1 MRLSPTLGLLFVAL
15 VVVGCGSTKTP
26 LTAKGALSTSP
37 RLDGPVLPPELAF
50 LKDLDSE
57 PDTERRM
64 TFQTH
69 TAGPPER
76 HFEQEFVCP
85 HYEFVAIPQQ
95 VAHRLK
101 AELTEDLGWTLSF
114 PSVGSYA
121 ATAFQTKDGVKRIEL
136 EYVPDHGDD
145 GVIYLWDN
153 GAPVRTED
161 LPLTKA
167 HSQGESPP
175 RTLPMPPRPDLST
188 EDVLNIKERMVVY
201 IASKKLPR
209 TLQVRFNK
217 SKSQLTVELLTI
229 NKGVLTNPKTSDTY
243 RSFLTMEE
251 HKYDGSSAYS
261 DDARIDTVPPSIS
274 KSLFTW
280 LLSRDD
286 DIATANVEII
296 NDVQLTKTSRGWSA
310 FVAKVPAV
318 PGSHVWVNFDLT
330 GKIQNIVPGE

>member
-1 MRLSPTLGLLFVAL
+1 MN
-15 VVVGCGSTKTP
+15 
-26 LTAKGALSTSP
+26 
-37 RLDGPVLPPELAF
+37 
-50 LKDLDSE
+50 LDSE
-57 PDTERRM
+57 PDTHGRI
-64 TFQTH
+64 TFQIQ

-76 HFEQEFVCP
+76 HYEQEFVCP
-85 HYEFVAIPQQ
+85 HYEFVAKPQQ

-121 ATAFQTKDGVKRIEL
+121 ATAFQTKDDVKRIEL
-136 EYVPDHGDD
+136 VYVSDDGDD

-161 LPLTKA
+161 LPLPNA
-167 HSQGESPP
+167 QGETPP
-175 RTLPMPPRPDLST
+175 RALPMAPRPDLST
-188 EDVLNIKERMVVY
+188 EDVLNIKKRMVVY

-229 NKGVLTNPKTSDTY
+229 DKGVLTNPKASDTY
-243 RSFLTMEE
+243 RSLLTMEE
-251 HKYDGSSAYS
+251 HKYDGSIVYS
-261 DDARIDTVPPSIS
+261 DHARIDTVPPSITR
-274 KSLFTW
+274 SLFTW

-286 DIATANVEII
+286 DIATANVESIK
-296 NDVQLTKTSRGWSA
+296 DVQLTKTSRGWTA
-310 FVAKVPAV
+310 FVSRV
-318 PGSHVWVNFDLT
+318 PGLPGGHAWVNFDLT